1 MLVKLEKH
9 INVKFPFLK
18 DKKILVAISGGID
31 SVVLTQLFSILNFDI
46 SLAHCNFKLRGEE
59 SDLDEGFVCNFAK
72 NNNKNYFTTSFNTK
86 EFAQKNKQSMQVAA
100 RNLRYSWFQEVMRE
114 NCFDFL
120 LTAHHAD
127 DNLETFLINLTRG
140 SGLNGF
146 TGIPEINENIIRPLL
161 IFSRDE
167 IIKYAKDS
175 KIVWREDKSNS
186 STKYIRNKIRHKVVP
201 VLKDINPGLLETF
214 SKTIENL
221 DGSKQIINDRVLDIS
236 SDILFK
242 TKLDSLEIIKIAILE
257 INKLSNPK
265 AYLYQLLKQYNFTEF
280 NDIFN
285 LLTSQSGKQIFS
297 KTHAVLKDRD
307 FLILSEIKEKKTSDI
322 YYIEQNKSE
331 IRNPFHL
338 KIEETLESSLENK
351 SIIYISKD
359 KLIFPLII
367 RRWKNGD
374 FFYPVGMNGKKKIS
388 KYFKDEKL
396 SLLQKEQAWLL
407 CNNDDDIIWLI
418 DRRQDNRFCA
428 LKENTN
434 AIKISLI

>member
-1 MLVKLEKH
+1 M
-9 INVKFPFLK
+9 
-18 DKKILVAISGGID
+18 
-31 SVVLTQLFSILNFDI
+31 
-46 SLAHCNFKLRGEE
+46 
-59 SDLDEGFVCNFAK
+59 
-72 NNNKNYFTTSFNTK
+72 
-86 EFAQKNKQSMQVAA
+86 
-100 RNLRYSWFQEVMRE
+100 
-114 NCFDFL
+114 
-120 LTAHHAD
+120 
-127 DNLETFLINLTRG
+127 
-140 SGLNGF
+140 
-146 TGIPEINENIIRPLL
+146 

-236 SDILFK
+236 SNILFK

-434 AIKISLI
+434 TIKISLI

>member
-72 NNNKNYFTTSFNTK
+72 KNNKNYFTTSFNTK

-127 DNLETFLINLTRG
+127 DNLETFLINLIRG

-146 TGIPEINENIIRPLL
+146 TGIPEINENIVRPLL

-242 TKLDSLEIIKIAILE
+242 TKVDSLEIIKIAILE

-307 FLILSEIKEKKTSDI
+307 FLILSEIKEKKNFR
-322 YYIEQNKSE
+322 YI
-331 IRNPFHL
+331 L
-338 KIEETLESSLENK
+338 
-351 SIIYISKD
+351 Y
-359 KLIFPLII
+359 
-367 RRWKNGD
+367 
-374 FFYPVGMNGKKKIS
+374 
-388 KYFKDEKL
+388 
-396 SLLQKEQAWLL
+396 
-407 CNNDDDIIWLI
+407 
-418 DRRQDNRFCA
+418 
-428 LKENTN
+428 
-434 AIKISLI
+434 